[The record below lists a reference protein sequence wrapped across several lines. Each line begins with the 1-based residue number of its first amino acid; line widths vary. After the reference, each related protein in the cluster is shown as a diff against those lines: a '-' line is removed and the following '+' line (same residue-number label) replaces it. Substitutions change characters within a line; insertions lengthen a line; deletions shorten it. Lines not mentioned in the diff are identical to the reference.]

1 MCVWV
6 RVEGHSY
13 YTVHIVF
20 KTVQV
25 SHTHLDELC
34 KGLLWNTCLATLS
47 EFSFPCRCHSQSSA
61 SRSH

>member
-34 KGLLWNTCLATLS
+34 KGLTL
-47 EFSFPCRCHSQSSA
+47 EHLLGNLK
-61 SRSH
+61 